1 MDLNEAYVLAARD
14 SLTLSGF
21 PSSAKKNPSKF
32 QFKFDA
38 QLI

>member
-21 PSSAKKNPSKF
+21 PSSAKKNPPNSN
-32 QFKFDA
+32 
-38 QLI
+38 LNLMPN